1 MAYSECYC
9 DCFANMSV
17 GDSQRTKAS
26 IYSDNQSSLSSS
38 CSGGCEASVPAD
50 GEQLLL
56 QLSGLGVQGRQRVV
70 VAVQDRDDLGRRTA
84 AVDGIHDGSRAV
96 VGRQTRPSTPT

>member
-1 MAYSECYC
+1 MLFC
-9 DCFANMSV
+9 DSFANV
-17 GDSQRTKAS
+17 CVEDKQRTKAA
-26 IYSDNQSSLSSS
+26 IYSDNQSLSSS
-38 CSGGCEASVPAD
+38 CSGGCETGVPAD

-70 VAVQDRDDLGRRTA
+70 VAVQDRDDLGRRAA

-96 VGRQTRPSTPT
+96 VGRQPRPSTPT